1 MSKGQPLSRYQQGI
15 VNRYY
20 ANIDGTTVTKLQEL
34 SSEIYLASSD
44 KAREK
49 LWKSVE
55 LWLAKTSLEPAV
67 RERVLE
73 KRDPKLLAEFVNKLS
88 K

>member
-1 MSKGQPLSRYQQGI
+1 MPKGEHLSKTQQGI

-20 ANIDGTTVTKLQEL
+20 SNIDGITVTKLQEL

-44 KAREK
+44 KVKDK

-55 LWLAKTSLEPAV
+55 LWLAKTSLEASV
-67 RERVLE
+67 RERVIE